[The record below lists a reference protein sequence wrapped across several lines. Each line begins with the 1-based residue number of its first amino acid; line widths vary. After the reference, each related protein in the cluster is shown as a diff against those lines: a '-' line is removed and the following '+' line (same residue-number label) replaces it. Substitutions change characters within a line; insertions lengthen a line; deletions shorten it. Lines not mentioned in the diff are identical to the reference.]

1 MSNGAGAEE
10 NPPVQGG
17 SVVLDIG
24 GDVGALIAFLPESFA
39 GTEVYIS
46 VADGSDPFTHTGV
59 HARGTSEHRRQT
71 AIYPQLT
78 TGDYQLWHP
87 ADASPLGEP
96 VHVEGG
102 AVAELN
108 LIGRVPDLVGSGTD
122 HGHGHAH
129 SHDDGHSR
137 TR

>member
-59 HARGTSEHRRQT
+59 HRRSNPNGEARLT
-71 AIYPQLT
+71 AVYPELT

-87 ADASPLGEP
+87 ADASALGP
-96 VHVEGG
+96 VVHVEGG

-108 LIGRVPDLVGSGTD
+108 LLDLAAEMVSVATG
-122 HGHGHAH
+122 H
-129 SHDDGHSR
+129 SHSHGDGHSHSH
-137 TR
+137 

>member
-1 MSNGAGAEE
+1 MAEAASTAE
-10 NPPVQGG
+10 NPHVQGG
-17 SVVLDIG
+17 SLVLDIG
-24 GDVGALIAFLPESFA
+24 GDIGALIAYLPESFA

-46 VADGSDPFTHTGV
+46 VADGSEPFTHTGV
-59 HARGTSEHRRQT
+59 HPRGAGGTLRQT
-71 AIYPQLT
+71 AVYPELT

-108 LIGRVPDLVGSGTD
+108 LIGRVADVTTAPT
-122 HGHGHAH
+122 GHTH
-129 SHDDGHSR
+129 SHGDGHLH
-137 TR
+137 TH

>member
-24 GDVGALIAFLPESFA
+24 GDVGALIAFLPESFV

-59 HARGTSEHRRQT
+59 HARGTGEHRRQT

-87 ADASPLGEP
+87 ADASALGP
-96 VHVEGG
+96 VVHVQGG
-102 AVAELN
+102 AVAEL
-108 LIGRVPDLVGSGTD
+108 DLLELAAEMVSVDT
-122 HGHGHAH
+122 GHSHAH
-129 SHDDGHSR
+129 GDGHSHSH
-137 TR
+137 